1 MKRHIAAWGF
11 PMPRLPRF
19 DIADVPQHVL
29 QRGRGGDT
37 CFFSPDDYQC
47 YLTQVLHASRRWQ
60 CAVHAYVLMP
70 DHVHL
75 LVTPSRLGA
84 LAGMMQSVG
93 RNYVNY
99 VNVKHRRT
107 GTLWEGRY
115 KSCLV
120 DAEHYL
126 LTCHRYI
133 ELNPV
138 RAGLVGEPS
147 AYPWSSYRCNA
158 LGDIDALIVPHTRY
172 LSLDLD
178 EEERLRAYRR
188 LFADD
193 ITQESLEEIRT
204 YIQQQRVLGSAA
216 FQMQAQARLGR
227 YAKAR
232 PPHRPRRDPGMSV
245 PGH

>member
-1 MKRHIAAWGF
+1 
-11 PMPRLPRF
+11 MPRLPRF
-19 DIADVPQHVL
+19 DIAGVPQHVL
-29 QRGRGGDT
+29 QRGRGGDA
-37 CFFSPDDYQC
+37 CFFSPDDYQY
-47 YLTQVLHASRRWQ
+47 YLTQLLHASQRWQ

-70 DHVHL
+70 NHVHL

-84 LAGMMQSVG
+84 LAGMMQSIG

-99 VNVKHRRT
+99 VNMTYRRA

-126 LTCHRYI
+126 LVCYRYI

-138 RAGLVGEPS
+138 RAGLGGEPS

-158 LGDIDALIVPHTRY
+158 LGDIDSLIEPHAQYLAL
-172 LSLDLD
+172 DWD
-178 EEERLRAYRR
+178 EEERLQAYRQ
-188 LFADD
+188 LFAND
-193 ITQESLEEIRT
+193 ISRENLEEIRT
-204 YIQQQRVLGSAA
+204 YVQQQRVLGSPA
-216 FQMQAQARLGR
+216 FQMQVEARLGR

-232 PPHRPRRDPGMSV
+232 PPHRPRRGPDMPASER
-245 PGH
+245 